1 MLFPALKK
9 TPRTILLKALFASGL
24 LFAAS
29 AEALTFFDFQK
40 DDPGTTPDG
49 VSNKVVTAAVG
60 AGFTTLD
67 PYNATDKLSR
77 QVMKAFYE
85 GFFRLNA
92 RMEVEPSLALSA
104 TPSADGLVWV
114 LRLREGV
121 RFANGEIFDAHA
133 AKANIDHL
141 IHDPTRLGRSAMFGE
156 IERADATDLYELTIR
171 LKKPLAP
178 MKRRMAGGIL
188 SMVCPSAL
196 ADPNWNLSQKPC
208 GTGPYRLKH
217 FNPAELLEVE
227 RRDNYWDSGWPKV
240 SGIRFVP
247 VPENHTRAT
256 MLRTGEADFI
266 FPMPYESADEI
277 NRQKNLLISRKPSTV
292 MRFIAMNTM
301 KKPFSDL
308 RVREAINYAVSR
320 EAIVKAAY
328 RGYARPAGGVM
339 PPSIPNAL
347 LIGTWPYDPEKAKQ
361 LLAQAGYPNGFE
373 ANLWCAYND
382 SASMKAVQVIQQQL
396 GLVGI
401 RLKLSVLEAGERV
414 ARIHSLKNPAD
425 SKLELYYT
433 GWAAS
438 SDADWSLRP
447 LYYGPSM
454 PPVLFNT
461 AYYKNPE
468 VDRLIDE
475 ALSIT
480 DEVES
485 RKIYADIQERIRRD
499 APYVWLVTEESA
511 AAWREELKGFSA
523 TADGGIDF
531 IHAEWVPVQ

>member
-1 MLFPALKK
+1 MHFPVSRKKTLLAKALLLNALLLTSLSAHALK
-9 TPRTILLKALFASGL
+9 L
-24 LFAAS
+24 
-29 AEALTFFDFQK
+29 FDFQK
-40 DDPGTTPDG
+40 EDAAALPPG
-49 VSNKVVTAAVG
+49 VSSKVVTAAVG

-85 GFFRLNA
+85 GFFRLNDK
-92 RMEVEPSLALSA
+92 MEIEPALALDA
-104 TPSADGLVWV
+104 VPSKNGLTWV
-114 LRLREGV
+114 IKLREGV
-121 RFANGEIFDAHA
+121 RFSNGEIFDAHA

-156 IERADATDLYELTIR
+156 IVRADATDLYELTIH

-196 ADPNWNLSQKPC
+196 MNPGWNLALKPC
-208 GTGPYRLKH
+208 GTGPYQLKSY
-217 FNPAELLEVE
+217 NPAELLEVE
-227 RRDNYWDSGWPKV
+227 RRKDYWDAGWPKL

-247 VPENHTRAT
+247 VPENHTRAA

-277 NRQKNLLISRKPSTV
+277 NRQKNLFISRKPSTV

-301 KKPFSDL
+301 KKPLSDL
-308 RVREAINYAVSR
+308 RVREALNYAVSR
-320 EAIVKAAY
+320 DAIVKAAY
-328 RGYARPAGGVM
+328 RGYARPAGGVI

-347 LIGTWPYDPEKAKQ
+347 LIGSWPYDPEKAKA
-361 LLAQAGYPNGFE
+361 LLKEAGYPDGFDV
-373 ANLWCAYND
+373 NLWCAYND
-382 SASMKAVQVIQQQL
+382 SASVKAVQVIQQQL
-396 GLVGI
+396 ALVGVRARI
-401 RLKLSVLEAGERV
+401 TVLEAGERV
-414 ARIHSLKNPAD
+414 ARIHNVKRPED
-425 SKLELYYT
+425 STLELYYS

-461 AYYKNPE
+461 AYYRNPQ
-468 VDRLIDE
+468 VDKLIDE
-475 ALSIT
+475 ALSVS

-499 APYVWLVTEESA
+499 APYVWLILEDTAS
-511 AAWREELKGFSA
+511 AWRGELSGFTA
-523 TADGGIDF
+523 TSDGGLDF
-531 IHAEWVPVQ
+531 LRAQWLESK